1 MELLKKVKLDGKWYE
16 VLKWV
21 CLIVVPAF
29 TLLLTQL
36 GEIWGFDPIKV
47 TKTISAVALF
57 VGTIIGVSTANYR
70 RDLNDGTEDGDDTK

>member
-21 CLIVVPAF
+21 CIIVVPAF
-29 TLLLTQL
+29 NLLLTQL
-36 GEIWGFDPIKV
+36 GETWGFDPIKF
-47 TKTISAVALF
+47 TKTISEIALF

-70 RDLNDGTEDGDDTK
+70 RDQNNTEEGEG